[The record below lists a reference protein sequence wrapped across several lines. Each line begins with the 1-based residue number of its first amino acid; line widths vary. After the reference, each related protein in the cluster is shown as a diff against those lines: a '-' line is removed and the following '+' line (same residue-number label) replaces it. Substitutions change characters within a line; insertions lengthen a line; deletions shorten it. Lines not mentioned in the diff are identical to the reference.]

1 MSDTVLIV
9 GAGPVGLTMA
19 LELARYQVQVRLV
32 EKMTTRSETS
42 RAVAIWPRTLELLD
56 RAGISGELVALGNQV
71 TVANIM
77 AGHKRIAR
85 IELDDVETPYPYA
98 LMLPQ
103 SDTERVLE
111 RHLQRFGA
119 RSELGVELTGFTQN
133 ADGVTATL
141 CHADGGVETQSFDW
155 LIACDGAHS
164 PIRHHLGLAF
174 DGDTRGD
181 DWILG
186 DFHMAGAPF
195 PLNELATYWHAD
207 GPLVFFPMA
216 PGRYRLVAS
225 LGESGETASAP
236 PTLERFQALVDRRG
250 PGGIVLSDPIWT
262 SAFRINERQIAHY
275 RVGRVFLAGDAAHV
289 HSPAGGQGMN
299 TGMQDAIN
307 LAWKLALV
315 CRGKAAAPA
324 LLDSYDAERRA
335 VGAEVIAASGH
346 LTNVAMIHG
355 AVKQHLRN
363 MVAHC
368 MLGLA
373 PIQRAIE
380 GSMTEISTGYP
391 ASPLNGIA
399 GGSRHSPGS
408 RMPPVAG
415 EAPYGAGDSPLFIL
429 RAAASSTGTPA
440 PGWLRE
446 LVDPAIRPGAHGTGI
461 ELVRPDGYLA
471 MSAPDGEWALVE
483 AYVERLAAGLPGGD
497 GGATFK
503 RVLP

>member
-32 EKMTTRSETS
+32 DKMTERSDTS

-56 RAGISGELVALGNQV
+56 RPGVSGELVALGNQV
-71 TVANIM
+71 TVANIV
-77 AGHKRIAR
+77 AGREPIAR
-85 IELDDVETPYPYA
+85 IEFDDVETPYPFA

-103 SDTERVLE
+103 SDTERVLG
-111 RHLQRFGA
+111 RRLQRFGA
-119 RSELGVELTGFTQN
+119 RCELGVELVGFTQD

-141 CHADGGVETQSFDW
+141 RYTDGRVETERFDW

-174 DGDTRGD
+174 DGDTMGD

-186 DFHMAGAPF
+186 DFHMTGGPF

-225 LGESGETASAP
+225 LGASSETAPAP
-236 PTLERFQALVDRRG
+236 PALERFQALVDRRG
-250 PGGIVLSDPIWT
+250 PGGIVLTDPVWT

-275 RVGRVFLAGDAAHV
+275 RVARVFLAGDAAHV

-315 CRGKAAAPA
+315 CRGMAASSV

-335 VGAEVIAASGH
+335 VGAEVIAASGR
-346 LTNVAMIHG
+346 LTNVAVIHG
-355 AVKQHLRN
+355 AVKQRIRN

-368 MLGLA
+368 VLGLA

-399 GGSRHSPGS
+399 DGSSRRPGS
-408 RMPPVAG
+408 RMPPLAG
-415 EAPYGAGDSPLFIL
+415 EAPYGAGDSPLFAL
-429 RAAASSTGTPA
+429 RAHPSSTGGSAPA
-440 PGWLRE
+440 LLGE
-446 LVDPAIRPGAHGTGI
+446 LVDPVVRPNAPGNGI

-471 MSAPDGEWALVE
+471 LSAPDGEWALAE
-483 AYVERLAAGLPGGD
+483 AYIERLTIGLSSSD
-497 GGATFK
+497 DGATFNSAS
-503 RVLP
+503 P

>member
-19 LELARYQVQVRLV
+19 VELARYQVPVRLV
-32 EKMTTRSETS
+32 DKMIERSDTS

-56 RAGISGELVALGNQV
+56 RPGISADLVALGNQV
-71 TVANIM
+71 TAVSIVADCEP
-77 AGHKRIAR
+77 IAR
-85 IELDDVETPYPYA
+85 IELEDVETFYPFV

-103 SDTERVLE
+103 SDTERALD

-119 RSELGVELTGFTQN
+119 RSELGVEVTGFAQD

-141 CHADGGVETQSFDW
+141 RHGDGRVERQRFGW

-164 PIRHHLGLAF
+164 PIRHGLGLAF

-181 DWILG
+181 GWILG
-186 DFHMAGAPF
+186 DFHMTGAPF
-195 PLNELATYWHAD
+195 PLNELATFWHAD

-216 PGRYRLVAS
+216 PGRYRIVAS
-225 LGESGETASAP
+225 LGAPGETAPAP
-236 PTLERFQALVDRRG
+236 PTLEGFQALVDRRG
-250 PGGIVLSDPIWT
+250 PGGIVLSNPIWT

-315 CRGKAAAPA
+315 CRGKAASPA
-324 LLDSYDAERRA
+324 LLDSYDTERRA
-335 VGAEVIAASGH
+335 VGAAVIAASGRF
-346 LTNVAMIHG
+346 TNVAMIHG
-355 AVKQHLRN
+355 AVKQHIRN

-373 PIQRAIE
+373 PIRRALE
-380 GSMTEISTGYP
+380 SSMTEISTGYP

-399 GGSRHSPGS
+399 AGSSRRPGS

-415 EAPYGAGDSPLFIL
+415 ETPYGAGASPLFTL
-429 RAAASSTGTPA
+429 RGAASSTEGPA
-440 PGWLRE
+440 PSLLRG
-446 LVDPAIRPGAHGTGI
+446 LVDPKIRPNPPGDGI

-471 MSAPDGEWALVE
+471 LSAPDGEWGLAG
-483 AYVERLAAGLPGGD
+483 AHIERLSAGFG
-497 GGATFK
+497 
-503 RVLP
+503 R